1 MSGTAAERPVTIVTG
16 AASGIGR
23 ATVELL
29 HSRGHRIV
37 AVDLADEP
45 LQGIAGDDIQTV
57 TGDVTTEAV
66 NIAAVDAAEHAWGR
80 VDGAVLNAGVRGSG
94 RVDTIDMAVFDRSID
109 VNLRSAVLGMRAAIP
124 ALRRAGG
131 GAIVVTAS
139 NTGLRGEANRFPY
152 AAAKAGVINA
162 VRSVA
167 IDVAAEQIRINAVC
181 PGPTLT
187 GMTAH
192 LATDEPERYDLLR
205 RVVPMQRWAAAGEVA
220 EAIAFLL
227 SPAASFIT
235 GVALPVDGGV
245 TANTGQAVLPSD

>member
-29 HSRGHRIV
+29 HGRGHRIV

-124 ALRRAGG
+124 ALRRARG